1 MCTNVDIS
9 KMKTCISQDS
19 RFPLFPLTIPET
31 PESET
36 KHQCSKQPF
45 SEGPC
50 SPVSRS
56 PRSRGFM
63 YKTKLLS
70 SSSLQ
75 PQNSTSPKSGDTLK
89 AENGNG
95 HFGSVKRLM
104 LGLETHQ
111 KAKRPRTGKF
121 QKSSKQESSS
131 EEEDLNK
138 CLQLIRE
145 NADLKDEKSIKG
157 FSKNDEKKSGKAE
170 RTLSCK
176 ILGNMTSEKRNS
188 ATGSITKL
196 LTASHQKIS
205 FSEDEKENVSHI
217 TEPSKDL
224 TEISSD
230 NQSDLMVSYTSWVCN
245 SDGGEKKENVLI
257 CVNKKESTEIKNL
270 GDEKA
275 ITPAEDDFSI
285 LDDSWFDDQMEQSF
299 EKSEHTKSKFEYV
312 NAYFCLYSQSKILTC
327 ALSWWIMC

>member
-9 KMKTCISQDS
+9 KMKTSISQDS

-63 YKTKLLS
+63 YKTKYLS

-75 PQNSTSPKSGDTLK
+75 PQDRTSPKSGDTLK

-104 LGLETHQ
+104 LGLEMHQ

-131 EEEDLNK
+131 EEEDLN
-138 CLQLIRE
+138 
-145 NADLKDEKSIKG
+145 ADLKDEKSIKG
-157 FSKNDEKKSGKAE
+157 FSKNDEEKSGKAE
-170 RTLSCK
+170 KTRSCK
-176 ILGNMTSEKRNS
+176 IMGNMTSEKRNS

-196 LTASHQKIS
+196 ARASHQKIS
-205 FSEDEKENVSHI
+205 FSEDEKENVPHI

-224 TEISSD
+224 TEMSSD
-230 NQSDLMVSYTSWVCN
+230 DQLDLMVSYTSWVCN

-257 CVNKKESTEIKNL
+257 CVNEKESTEIKNL
-270 GDEKA
+270 RDNEKA

-299 EKSEHTKSKFEYV
+299 GKSEHTKSKFE
-312 NAYFCLYSQSKILTC
+312 
-327 ALSWWIMC
+327 